1 VSFGRPLRLVVV
13 DASSMVEVIIGEPG
27 WTERFAGWQQGGS
40 LLVAPPH
47 FRSEMA
53 NALLRG
59 VRLEPLDVI
68 GRMQQ
73 LFLAGVD
80 LIDRGFVGLVEA
92 VELAARHGL
101 SVYDASY
108 LALALDLDGEL
119 ATLDRALATAATA
132 EGVALVP

>member
-1 VSFGRPLRLVVV
+1 VSIGRPLRLVVV
-13 DASSMVEVIIGEPG
+13 DASTMVEVVIGEPG
-27 WTERFAGWQQGGS
+27 WTERFVRWQESGA

-47 FRSEMA
+47 FRSELA
-53 NALLRG
+53 NALLRS

-68 GRMQQ
+68 GRLQQ

-80 LIDRGFVGLVEA
+80 LIDRGFVGLFEA

-108 LALALDLDGEL
+108 LALAVDLEGEL
-119 ATLDRALATAATA
+119 ATLDRALAMAATA
-132 EGVALVP
+132 EGIAVVP

>member
-1 VSFGRPLRLVVV
+1 MSFGRPLRLVVV

-92 VELAARHGL
+92 VERAARHGL

>member
-1 VSFGRPLRLVVV
+1 MIEVVGG
-13 DASSMVEVIIGEPG
+13 DPG
-27 WTERFAGWQQGGS
+27 WSERIAGWQESGA

-68 GRMQQ
+68 GRLQQ

-80 LIDRGFVGLVEA
+80 LIDRGFVGLFEA

-108 LALALDLDGEL
+108 LALAVDLEGEL
-119 ATLDRALATAATA
+119 ATLDRALAAAARA
-132 EGVALVP
+132 EGVAVVP

>member
-1 VSFGRPLRLVVV
+1 VSIDRPLRLVVV
-13 DASSMVEVIIGEPG
+13 DASSMVEVVIAEPG
-27 WTERFAGWQQGGS
+27 WTQRFLGWQQGGA

-68 GRMQQ
+68 GRLQQ

-80 LIDRGFVGLVEA
+80 LIDRGFVGLYEA
-92 VELAARHGL
+92 VELASRHGL

-108 LALALDLDGEL
+108 LALAVDLDGEL
-119 ATLDRALATAATA
+119 ATLDRALAAAAAA
-132 EGVALVP
+132 EGVAVIS